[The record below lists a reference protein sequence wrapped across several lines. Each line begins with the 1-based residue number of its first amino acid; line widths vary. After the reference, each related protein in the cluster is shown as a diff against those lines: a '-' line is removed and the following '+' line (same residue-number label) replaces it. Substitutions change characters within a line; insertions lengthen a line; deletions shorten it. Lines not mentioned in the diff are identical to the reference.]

1 MVGICLAWMSSRLSH
16 RIFAFSFFDHFSQTV
31 HRTLPVISRG
41 RPVAVAAYEKFRLPR
56 ALQDRP
62 GRNHTLQKY
71 HLFSDSARDAVL
83 IFPMPGPAGWER
95 RILRPAGP
103 DFKRRICL
111 IPCDPV
117 DLSVDGG
124 AYFVKVL
131 L

>member
-1 MVGICLAWMSSRLSH
+1 MVGICLAWMSLRLSH
-16 RIFAFSFFDHFSQTV
+16 RIFAFSFFDHFFAN
-31 HRTLPVISRG
+31 RTPPLPVISRG

-71 HLFSDSARDAVL
+71 HLFSDSARDAVF
-83 IFPMPGPAGWER
+83 IFSDAGARRQGAAHPASR
-95 RILRPAGP
+95 RTGLQAM
-103 DFKRRICL
+103 ICL

>member
-16 RIFAFSFFDHFSQTV
+16 RIFAFSFFDHFSQTA
-31 HRTLPVISRG
+31 HHFCRSLAREG
-41 RPVAVAAYEKFRLPR
+41 R
-56 ALQDRP
+56 LQLLHTKSSGFQ
-62 GRNHTLQKY
+62 GRCKIGPAGITHCKSTTY
-71 HLFSDSARDAVL
+71 
-83 IFPMPGPAGWER
+83 FPTPQGTQSSFFPTPGPADRDR